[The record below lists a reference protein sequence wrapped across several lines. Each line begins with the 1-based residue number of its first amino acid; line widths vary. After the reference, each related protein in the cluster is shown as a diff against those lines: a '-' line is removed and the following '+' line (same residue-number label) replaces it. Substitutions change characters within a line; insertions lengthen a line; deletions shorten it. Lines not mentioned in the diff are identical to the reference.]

1 MKDPF
6 YLNPKMKNL
15 IGENGDTK
23 EDIKEAEQAA
33 LDVGKRLIGATL
45 IVKNQLYI
53 ISMVELY
60 YGGIG
65 DNCHDWYRRKLAI
78 EKKKNT
84 TSWQNAEIINSKGL
98 RFNMKNNTHSKRN
111 RIDIVVGN
119 EGVPVS
125 FLLRNLIKD
134 YGKMLVSRKQG
145 GPGVT
150 AGALFSD
157 GVKNNAEIVFN
168 PDKPLRDT
176 FCLYDTQE
184 IFFKRNGLTLQN
196 IEIEGRCI
204 NNSFKGLPGEFEGE
218 DDWNLSIFKPEFI
231 IPAEILRLKP

>member
-145 GPGVT
+145 GPGLT
-150 AGALFSD
+150 ANALYSC
-157 GVKNNAEIVFN
+157 GVRNDTEIVFN
-168 PDKPLRDT
+168 PDKHAKDS
-176 FCLYDTQE
+176 CSLYDTQG
-184 IFFKRNGLTLQN
+184 IFLKRNGLTVED
-196 IEIEGRCI
+196 IKTRKRCI
-204 NNSFKGLPGEFEGE
+204 NNNFKGLPGKFKSNE
-218 DDWNLSIFKPEFI
+218 WNLSIHRPTFMMPT
-231 IPAEILRLKP
+231 EIMRLKS